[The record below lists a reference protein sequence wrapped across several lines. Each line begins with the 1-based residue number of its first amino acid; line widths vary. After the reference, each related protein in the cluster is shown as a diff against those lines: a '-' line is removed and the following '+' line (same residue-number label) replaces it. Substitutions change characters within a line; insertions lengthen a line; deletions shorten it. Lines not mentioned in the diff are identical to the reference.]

1 MKDDDDR
8 LPMDQVAR
16 PELVTEPRITE
27 PEREP
32 EPEKVLEPANV
43 EVDERESGKPRDEHG
58 RFAKAE
64 TGVKEPAPEPE
75 PETPSGR
82 SDNVPL
88 KALEDERRKR
98 QDMERELA
106 AIRQQMQQAQAQ
118 QLQEPVPEFWDDPD
132 RAIDTRVSAAVNQ
145 ALAAF
150 QHQQTLERLNASEAA
165 VKARHADADDALRGW
180 LEAVNV
186 NPTLNDQ
193 MLLSPDPG
201 EFAYK
206 AGKNWQQVQQVG
218 SIDDLLKAERAKWE
232 AELKA
237 SAPAPSFPQSTVHDG
252 TVAPRGAAFPLGN
265 SASDITLP
273 MDRRYR

>member
-1 MKDDDDR
+1 MKDEDDR
-8 LPMDQVAR
+8 LPMDQTAR

-32 EPEKVLEPANV
+32 EPVKVLEPANI
-43 EVDERESGKPRDEHG
+43 EVDERESGRARDESG

-64 TGVKEPAPEPE
+64 TGEKQPDTVPEPV
-75 PETPSGR
+75 TPSGE
-82 SDNVPL
+82 SNTVPL
-88 KALEDERRKR
+88 RALEDERRKR
-98 QDMERELA
+98 QEMEREVA
-106 AIRQQMQQAQAQ
+106 FMRQQMQQAQAQ
-118 QLQEPVPEFWDDPD
+118 QQQEPVPDFWDNPEGV
-132 RAIDTRVSAAVNQ
+132 IDTRVSAAVNQ

-150 QHQQTLERLNASEAA
+150 QHKQTLERLNASEAA

-193 MLLSPDPG
+193 MLIASDPG

-218 SIDDLLKAERAKWE
+218 SIDDLLKAERARWE

-252 TVAPRGAAFPLGN
+252 TVAPRGAAFPQGN